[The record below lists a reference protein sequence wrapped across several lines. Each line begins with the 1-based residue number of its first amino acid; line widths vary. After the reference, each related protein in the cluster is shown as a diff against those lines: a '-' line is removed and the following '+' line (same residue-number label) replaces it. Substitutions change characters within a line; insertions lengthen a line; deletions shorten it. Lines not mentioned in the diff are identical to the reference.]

1 VPVLIPKPN
10 AQENDLE
17 RALGAFEKIY
27 TLEKRIVR
35 KTDESSTQ
43 LLKKSLRLLLLRAGG
58 TLNTGMTTLLHVESL
73 RVRVPPSV
81 TKTKKSGANL
91 SKKRLLP

>member
-58 TLNTGMTTLLHVESL
+58 TLNTGIKNLTTGGKFEGSS
-73 RVRVPPSV
+73 PS
-81 TKTKKSGANL
+81 
-91 SKKRLLP
+91 KRNQN